1 MNPVRPGE
9 AAVGRAADEQ
19 RDRERRG
26 HAEGLAC
33 EVRRPVGPERHRG
46 VSSDL
51 VAAGARDRRIVR
63 EPREAGDEAV
73 RQGGRPRAPTIEA
86 HVVGAAVVQVE
97 VVRAGAHRMTP
108 WREVVCEYAR
118 GTAHARA
125 ASTRDS
131 FLTASPTRFL
141 GSSSRPPG
149 AVVRRSFVVLSVVG
163 LSGVAGARGLAGQQ
177 PVTRA
182 QAVAAALERGARVAL
197 GRADT
202 AAARGF
208 VRAARAFPNPSF
220 SATYTKAVP
229 QYHAIVDLPLDVPW
243 LRAPRIGAAEFA
255 RAAAR
260 SGFAFERAAIRFDVD
275 TTYTRALAAA
285 AHARLSRHTARDAD
299 SLLTMARLRREV
311 GDASELDVRLA
322 AVNAGQLEN
331 VASDDSLTS
340 VAALLSVQLAMGL
353 PGEESSITLADSLGP
368 PPADSAVSGTAEPL
382 PVAAAAASLRSA
394 ERALT
399 LAHRS
404 VFGAPS
410 LQLGVEHG
418 DPTGSE
424 PGVLPTVGLSLPLPL
439 FHWNGGARAGAPGAG
454 GRGGAAGRSG

>member
-1 MNPVRPGE
+1 M
-9 AAVGRAADEQ
+9 
-19 RDRERRG
+19 
-26 HAEGLAC
+26 
-33 EVRRPVGPERHRG
+33 
-46 VSSDL
+46 
-51 VAAGARDRRIVR
+51 
-63 EPREAGDEAV
+63 
-73 RQGGRPRAPTIEA
+73 
-86 HVVGAAVVQVE
+86 
-97 VVRAGAHRMTP
+97 
-108 WREVVCEYAR
+108 
-118 GTAHARA
+118 
-125 ASTRDS
+125 
-131 FLTASPTRFL
+131 
-141 GSSSRPPG
+141 
-149 AVVRRSFVVLSVVG
+149 RRSFVVLSLVG

-208 VRAARAFPNPSF
+208 VRVARAFPNPSF

-260 SGFAFERAAIRFDVD
+260 YGFAFERAAIRFDVD
-275 TTYTRALAAA
+275 TTYTRALATA
-285 AHARLSRHTARDAD
+285 AHARLSRHNARDAD

-353 PGEESSITLADSLGP
+353 PGEESSITLGDSLAPP

-410 LQLGVEHG
+410 LQLGVENG

-439 FHWNGGARAGAPGAG
+439 FNWNGGVAAQATAARDRARAELDLVRRETGAQIARVRRERAAALARLDRDARLLASADRVAGMSLQAYGEGAIPLANVLEAQRNAREAL
-454 GRGGAAGRSG
+454 GRYIDALATAHTALAAVQLLTATSDQP